1 MELRADGLV
10 KQYGP
15 YSALDGLDLR
25 LADGE
30 KVGLLGPNGSGKT
43 TLLDVLA
50 GLVTPTA
57 GTVFVDGRP
66 AADDPAHLRRNLGY
80 VAHET
85 MLYDELTAREN
96 LGLHAGFLGQSADR
110 VEAVLDLVDLSNR
123 GNSSPRSFSHGMK
136 KRLSFARA
144 ELGSPPTFLLDE
156 PFSGLDQDSQA
167 TVIDL
172 LEDRSVL
179 LVTHDFAHART
190 ICDRVVVLQAG
201 RVAETA
207 QTASFES
214 RQDLRQW
221 YQDVLEAS

>member
-15 YSALDGLDLR
+15 YTALDGLDLR
-25 LADGE
+25 LAEGE
-30 KVGLLGPNGSGKT
+30 KVGVLGPNGSGKT
-43 TLLDVLA
+43 TLLDVLT
-50 GLVTPTA
+50 GLATPTD
-57 GTVFVDGRP
+57 GVVRVDGQP
-66 AADDPAHLRRNLGY
+66 ATDDPAHLRRNLGY

-96 LGLHAGFLGQSADR
+96 LRLHAGFQGQTEDR
-110 VEAVLDLVDLSNR
+110 VEAVLDLVDLSHR

-156 PFSGLDQDSQA
+156 PFTGLDQDSRA

-179 LVTHDFAHART
+179 LVTHDFAHARS

-201 RVAETA
+201 TVAETA
-207 QTASFES
+207 RTDTFES
-214 RQDLRQW
+214 RRDLREW
-221 YQDVLEAS
+221 YQNALEAA

>member
-1 MELRADGLV
+1 MELRAEGVV

-15 YSALDGLDLR
+15 YSALDGLDLH

-30 KVGLLGPNGSGKT
+30 KLGVLGPNGSGKT

-50 GLVTPTA
+50 GLVGPTDGSVYA
-57 GTVFVDGRP
+57 DGRP
-66 AADDPAHLRRNLGY
+66 TAEDPAHLRGNLGY

-96 LGLHAGFLGQSADR
+96 LRLHAGFLGQPADR

-123 GNSSPRSFSHGMK
+123 GHSSPRSFSHGMK

-144 ELGSPPTFLLDE
+144 ELGSPSTFLLDE

-179 LVTHDFAHART
+179 LVTHDFAHAHS
-190 ICDRVVVLQAG
+190 ICDRLAVLRAGAVV
-201 RVAETA
+201 ETA
-207 QTASFES
+207 RTNAFDS
-214 RQDLRQW
+214 RRDLRAW
-221 YQDVLEAS
+221 YQDCLSGS